1 MPCRL
6 VAGAVPPGE
15 LRARTRRGKDASVIK
30 ARMLV
35 LAIVLATAVAGCSSG
50 RPAADHAAA
59 PSSTPEASAVP
70 SPAPTASS
78 TPSLASSQ
86 RPTPTKSPNSTVPPV
101 SAKARAAGLIDV
113 RTVVPDAIIDM
124 RYSTADNFTK
134 VRLYPFGA
142 RCLVHQSMAR
152 GLTVAANRL
161 RHEGYRIVFWD
172 CYRPHSVQ
180 VRMFRIV
187 PNPNWVAKPG
197 PYAYSHEAARSVDIT
212 LAYAS
217 AGHACAAV
225 QRVQHLCLLEM
236 GTGFDSFTPRAYA
249 FATAGVSRVAHAHR
263 AMLRTAMRG
272 GGITVY
278 VGEWWHFDGP
288 GADVRRPILDVPLT

>member
-6 VAGAVPPGE
+6 VAGAVPTAE
-15 LRARTRRGKDASVIK
+15 LRSRTRRGKDASVIK
-30 ARMLV
+30 ARRLV
-35 LAIVLATAVAGCSSG
+35 LAFMLATAVAGCSSG
-50 RPAADHAAA
+50 RPAADHA
-59 PSSTPEASAVP
+59 SSTPEASAP

-78 TPSLASSQ
+78 PPSRTSSSR
-86 RPTPTKSPNSTVPPV
+86 RPTPKKSTSPTVAPV

-113 RTVVPDAIIDM
+113 RMVVPDAIIDL
-124 RYSTADNFTK
+124 RYATVDNFTK
-134 VRLYPFGA
+134 VRLYPVGA
-142 RCLVHQSMAR
+142 RCLVHRSMGR
-152 GLTVAANRL
+152 GLTIAANRL
-161 RHEGYRIVFWD
+161 RPEGFRIVFWD

-217 AGHACAAV
+217 AGQVCAAA
-225 QRVQHLCLLEM
+225 QRVQHLCLLDM
-236 GTGFDSFTPRAYA
+236 GTGFDNFTPRAYA
-249 FATAGVSRVAHAHR
+249 FATAGVSRTAQAHR
-263 AMLRTAMRG
+263 ATLRTAMNAG
-272 GGITVY
+272 GVTVY

>member
-6 VAGAVPPGE
+6 VAGAVPTAE
-15 LRARTRRGKDASVIK
+15 LRSRTRRGKDASVIK
-30 ARMLV
+30 ARRLV
-35 LAIVLATAVAGCSSG
+35 LAFLLATAVAGCSSG
-50 RPAADHAAA
+50 RPTADHA
-59 PSSTPEASAVP
+59 SSTPEASAP

-78 TPSLASSQ
+78 TPSRTSSSR
-86 RPTPTKSPNSTVPPV
+86 RPTPKKSTSPTVSPV

-113 RTVVPDAIIDM
+113 RTVVPDAIIDL
-124 RYSTADNFTK
+124 RYATVDNFTK
-134 VRLYPFGA
+134 VRLYPVGA
-142 RCLVHQSMAR
+142 RCLVHRSMAR

-161 RHEGYRIVFWD
+161 RQEGFRIVFWD

-217 AGHACAAV
+217 AGHACAAA
-225 QRVQHLCLLEM
+225 QRVQHLCLLDM
-236 GTGFDSFTPRAYA
+236 GTGFDNFTPRAYA
-249 FATAGVSRVAHAHR
+249 FATAGVSRIAQAHR
-263 AMLRTAMRG
+263 AMLRTAMNA